1 MKNPFA
7 ELLNLFYPN
16 LCVICNEPLNKSE
29 NQICISCIQQI
40 PRTHYHTQNDN
51 PVEKRFWGKV
61 NVFRASSFYFFHK
74 GSPFQKLIHELK
86 YKNNKE
92 VGEVMGRLAA
102 IELSESSDFLSV
114 DFIIPI
120 PLHPKKLALRGYN
133 QSECIANGISCVLN
147 KPVDTKSLVR
157 VMENTTQTRK
167 SVYERYEN
175 TSGIFLYQ
183 QGSIPDNSH
192 VLLVDDVLT
201 TGSTLEAAVAAL
213 SEIPGVRVSVFTLA
227 VA

>member
-16 LCVICNEPLNKSE
+16 LCVICNEPLNKAE

-61 NVFRASSFYFFHK
+61 NIFRASSFYFFHK

-133 QSECIANGISCVLN
+133 QSECIANGISYVLN
-147 KPVDTKSLVR
+147 KPVETKSLIR

-175 TSGIFLYQ
+175 TSGIFRYQ
-183 QGSIPDNSH
+183 QGCIPDNSH
-192 VLLVDDVLT
+192 LLLVDDVLT

-213 SEIPGVRVSVFTLA
+213 SDIPGVRVSVFTLA

>member
-1 MKNPFA
+1 MKNPFV
-7 ELLNLFYPN
+7 ELLNLIYPN
-16 LCVICNEPLNKSE
+16 LCIICNEPLNKSE

-40 PRTHYHTQNDN
+40 PRTHYHIQSDN

-61 NVFRASSFYFFHK
+61 KVFRATSFYFFHK

-102 IELSESSDFLSV
+102 IELMESADFATI
-114 DFIIPI
+114 DFVIPI
-120 PLHPKKLALRGYN
+120 PLHPKKYALRGYN
-133 QSECIANGISCVLN
+133 QSECIAKGISTVLK
-147 KPVDTKSLVR
+147 KPVDTSSLVR
-157 VMENTTQTRK
+157 VMENTTQTKK
-167 SVYERYEN
+167 SVYERYKN
-175 TSGIFLYQ
+175 TSGIFEYK
-183 QGSIPDNSH
+183 QGYIPDNSH
-192 VLLVDDVLT
+192 LLLVDDVLT

-213 SEIPGVRVSVFTLA
+213 SAIPGVRVSVFTLA

>member
-1 MKNPFA
+1 
-7 ELLNLFYPN
+7 
-16 LCVICNEPLNKSE
+16 
-29 NQICISCIQQI
+29 
-40 PRTHYHTQNDN
+40 
-51 PVEKRFWGKV
+51 
-61 NVFRASSFYFFHK
+61 
-74 GSPFQKLIHELK
+74 
-86 YKNNKE
+86 
-92 VGEVMGRLAA
+92 MGRLAA

-175 TSGIFLYQ
+175 TSGIFRYQ
-183 QGSIPDNSH
+183 QGCIPDNSH
-192 VLLVDDVLT
+192 LLLVDDVLT

-213 SEIPGVRVSVFTLA
+213 SDIPGVRVSVFTLA

>member
-1 MKNPFA
+1 MKNPFV
-7 ELLNLFYPN
+7 ELLNLIYPN
-16 LCVICNEPLNKSE
+16 LCIICNEPLNKSE

-40 PRTHYHTQNDN
+40 PRTHYHIQSDN

-61 NVFRASSFYFFHK
+61 KVFRATSFYFFHK

-102 IELSESSDFLSV
+102 IELMESADFATV
-114 DFIIPI
+114 DFVIPI
-120 PLHPKKLALRGYN
+120 PLHPKKYALRGYN
-133 QSECIANGISCVLN
+133 QSECIAKGISAVLK
-147 KPVDTKSLVR
+147 KPVDTSSLVR
-157 VMENTTQTRK
+157 VMENTTQTKK
-167 SVYERYEN
+167 SVYERYKN
-175 TSGIFLYQ
+175 TSGIFEYK
-183 QGSIPDNSH
+183 QGYIPDNSH
-192 VLLVDDVLT
+192 LLLVDDVLT

-213 SEIPGVRVSVFTLA
+213 SAIPGVRISVFTLA